1 MNIALTS
8 QNSAAQD
15 KARSPGRPRS
25 EEKRVQIMNAAIELF
40 TTNGYEGTSV
50 DEIAARAGVS
60 KQTVYSHYGCK
71 ETLFGLA
78 VSTKCKSSGMDAE
91 DIDPA
96 VPPEQMLPELARS
109 FIELITSPE
118 AVSVHAIC
126 TISADSHPELGKAY
140 FERGPLATVRAVADY
155 LAAQHR
161 TGRLCV
167 DNPEHAAWQLL
178 CMLKA
183 EAQMRAQ
190 FNLDAKDPNDLEDY
204 VNSCVAMFLR
214 AYDNR

>member
-1 MNIALTS
+1 MS
-8 QNSAAQD
+8 SHAAQQD
-15 KARSPGRPRS
+15 TQRSPGRPRS
-25 EEKRVQIMNAAIELF
+25 EKKRVQIMNAAIELF
-40 TTNGYEGTSV
+40 TTNGFEGTSV

-78 VSTKCKSSGMDAE
+78 VSTKCKTSG
-91 DIDPA
+91 IDPESIDLA
-96 VPPEQMLPELARS
+96 VPPDQMLPELARN

-126 TISADSHPELGKAY
+126 TISADSHPELGQAY
-140 FERGPLATVRAVADY
+140 FERGPLNTVQAVADY

-161 TGRLCV
+161 AGNLSV

-190 FNLDAKDPNDLEDY
+190 FNLDAKDPDELASY
-204 VNSCVAMFLR
+204 VDSCVAMFLR
-214 AYDNR
+214 AYGAD